1 MIQANNNNLKRVGF
15 KRMIETGGEVKLLA
29 FETKQLLGSVN
40 RHVTLRGFFQ
50 EIKQITP
57 THIPL
62 AKVSHRTILNFSR
75 AGRSIS
81 WAQR

>member
-1 MIQANNNNLKRVGF
+1 MIQANKNNLKRVGF
-15 KRMIETGGEVKLLA
+15 KRMTETGGEAKLLV
-29 FETKQLLGSVN
+29 FETTQLLGSVN

-50 EIKQITP
+50 DIKQITP

-62 AKVSHRTILNFSR
+62 AKVSHTTILNFSR

-81 WAQR
+81 CAQR